1 MNHSQDV
8 LHVEEIQSV
17 INETHRGDR
26 DQEILD
32 SWRRCIQVHELNPF
46 ERRSAYILP
55 EENLREHVDEA
66 EDLLRTAR
74 FGLETLYQEIVGHNY
89 VVLLTNS
96 QGVTLDYLCDPDKES
111 DFRKA
116 GLYLGAEWLEEKV
129 GTNGIGACIYT
140 GKPITVHKTDHFHA
154 SHISLTCTA
163 APIYDPFGN
172 LAAVLDVSALQA
184 PRSKKLAIICSTISE
199 YLGL

>member
-129 GTNGIGACIYT
+129 GTRFTKQIISMLLISHLPAQQLQSMILLVIWRLYLT
-140 GKPITVHKTDHFHA
+140 SQLYKLPDQKTRNH
-154 SHISLTCTA
+154 LL
-163 APIYDPFGN
+163 N
-172 LAAVLDVSALQA
+172 N
-184 PRSKKLAIICSTISE
+184 
-199 YLGL
+199 